1 MNERLMR
8 WLATILTVS
17 ACTSTV
23 LKWWPHTDSVVTEDL
38 NHDGR
43 PDVWRVYDTNHHLT
57 EVFRDTNL
65 DGQLDVREY
74 YEQGALVRR
83 ESDRDFNNQIDLV
96 EDFDAVTGARSRS
109 VIDLD
114 YDGRADLLVLFQ
126 GKNAVFV
133 KAAPRST
140 PTPTHRAAHP
150 PARTDG
156 GLLALEDPFSAD
168 VALRPAYSAIRI
180 REFVGLS
187 TAGGVPAA
195 QRASFALPDDR
206 SHRLRAW
213 ILAATSA
220 ELQLGSPRGPPLS
233 HKTISSL
240 SVSSRHVSAWPR
252 CAVTIAVPRYPC
264 LRVVV
269 QFSEVGGS
277 CEEHWQ
283 HPCQSDP

>member
-1 MNERLMR
+1 MNERLVR
-8 WLATILTVS
+8 WLATILTLS

-23 LKWWPHTDSVVTEDL
+23 LKFWPHSDSVVTEDL

-43 PDVWRVYDTNHHLT
+43 PDVWRVYDIHHHLT

-114 YDGRADLLVLFQ
+114 SDGRADLLVLFQ

-133 KAAPRST
+133 KAASQPTAT
-140 PTPTHRAAHP
+140 PARRAAHP
-150 PARTDG
+150 RAPTNNV
-156 GLLALEDPFSAD
+156 LLALEDPFSTD
-168 VALRPAYSAIRI
+168 VALRPALSAVRV

-195 QRASFALPDDR
+195 QRASLGLPDDR
-206 SHRLRAW
+206 SRPLRAW

-220 ELQLGSPRGPPLS
+220 ERQPGSPRGPPPS
-233 HKTISSL
+233 RKTISSL
-240 SVSSRHVSAWPR
+240 SV
-252 CAVTIAVPRYPC
+252 
-264 LRVVV
+264 
-269 QFSEVGGS
+269 
-277 CEEHWQ
+277 
-283 HPCQSDP
+283 